1 MMKQDTIY
9 IRKLT
14 TGYPG
19 KGSAKIVAKDIDAT
33 ISSGELTC
41 LLGANGV
48 GKSTLLRTLSAF
60 QPPLGGEIEIMGKK
74 LTEYTDKQ
82 LATVIGVVL
91 TEKCSL
97 RNMTVEELVGMG
109 RSPYTGFW
117 GNLGKEDKQ
126 IVENAIAMVRIE
138 DLKYRMVHTL
148 SDGERQK
155 VMIAKALAQETPVIF
170 LDEPT
175 AFLDFPSKVEIMQL
189 LHHLSRSTNKT
200 IFLSTHDLELALQI
214 ADKIWL
220 MDKVNGVTVGT
231 PEDLSIDGCLSK
243 FFSRKGIVFDMETGL
258 FRIDNEFEKEVRLL
272 GHGNKYA
279 MVRKALQRNGILA
292 NRHVDSDFYIE
303 TGDMNTRGYVIH
315 PKEGEVVKV
324 DTIEDLLK
332 QMRALLASVR

>member
-1 MMKQDTIY
+1 MNQETIH

-19 KGSAKIVAKDIDAT
+19 KGGTKIVAKDIDAT
-33 ISSGELTC
+33 IRSGELTC

-60 QPPLGGEIEIMGKK
+60 QPPVGGEIEIMGKK
-74 LTEYTDKQ
+74 LTDYTDKQ

-117 GNLGKEDKQ
+117 GNLSKEDKNT
-126 IVENAIAMVRIE
+126 VNDAIALVRIE

-175 AFLDFPSKVEIMQL
+175 AGVDPKARREFWQMLHQL
-189 LHHLSRSTNKT
+189 SDRGISILV
-200 IFLSTHDLELALQI
+200 STHY
-214 ADKIWL
+214 
-220 MDKVNGVTVGT
+220 MDEAERCHKVAY
-231 PEDLSIDGCLSK
+231 LSYG
-243 FFSRKGIVFDMETGL
+243 
-258 FRIDNEFEKEVRLL
+258 RLL
-272 GHGNKYA
+272 ANGTIASIIASQNLITMRTSGA
-279 MVRKALQRNGILA
+279 GLTLLESQLQRLPDIEQTVIFGNQL
-292 NRHVDSDFYIE
+292 YITSRDE
-303 TGDMNTRGYVIH
+303 AKLKSALFAFTQQGY
-315 PKEGEVVKV
+315 EFCKV
-324 DTIEDLLK
+324 DTNLEDAFTYLMK
-332 QMRALLASVR
+332 NNCEKN

>member
-1 MMKQDTIY
+1 MMNQETIH

-19 KGSAKIVAKDIDAT
+19 KGGTKIVAKDIDAT
-33 ISSGELTC
+33 IRSGELTC

-60 QPPLGGEIEIMGKK
+60 QPPVGGEIEIMGKK
-74 LTEYTDKQ
+74 LTDYTDKQ

-117 GNLGKEDKQ
+117 GNLSKEDKNT
-126 IVENAIAMVRIE
+126 VNDAIALVRIE

-175 AFLDFPSKVEIMQL
+175 AGVDPKARREFWQMLHQL
-189 LHHLSRSTNKT
+189 SDRGISILV
-200 IFLSTHDLELALQI
+200 STHY
-214 ADKIWL
+214 
-220 MDKVNGVTVGT
+220 MDEAERCHKVAY
-231 PEDLSIDGCLSK
+231 LSYG
-243 FFSRKGIVFDMETGL
+243 
-258 FRIDNEFEKEVRLL
+258 RLL
-272 GHGNKYA
+272 ANGTIASIIASQNLITMRTSGA
-279 MVRKALQRNGILA
+279 GLTLLESQLQRLPDIEQTVIFGNQL
-292 NRHVDSDFYIE
+292 YITSRDE
-303 TGDMNTRGYVIH
+303 AKLKSALFAFTQQGY
-315 PKEGEVVKV
+315 EFCKV
-324 DTIEDLLK
+324 DTNLEDAFTYLMK
-332 QMRALLASVR
+332 NNCEKN